1 MPEPTLMSQLFLPD
15 VVTNF
20 RRGLSVEDVAKD
32 LGVLGDLVGTWMG
45 SGFTLIS
52 LPAFDP
58 RPPNDGARKD
68 FRVVANATREI
79 LEVEP
84 IGASFPNRGSFKEV
98 DSPFGQPDIEIYG
111 VRYHQR
117 VTDAENN
124 QPLHMESG
132 FWLKVPKTDIPDL
145 RRSLVRQAVIPHGDS
160 LLALGPSSL
169 TYNGKPRRLRRDGSE
184 GYEIGFDPVSPFPVE
199 HATGRPDFNV
209 GYLHDFVHP
218 DEHSSPLAR
227 FSDLIV
233 DVEAPPAPAPRVLNA
248 NRALELAIKD
258 QDIER
263 TTTLKVSAKN
273 PDKPKRTGELEK
285 NGEAGES
292 GKYDDILSGK
302 NDDIL
307 SRREYDV
314 WSEKHKKDQK
324 EDPHKDF
331 EALKL
336 FENVAKGWKEY
347 GRIASIPFLAA
358 KNADVT
364 EFESTFWVE
373 AVKIK
378 DSRETF
384 LQLQYSQLVVLDF
397 LGADWPH
404 ISVATLIKQ

>member
-1 MPEPTLMSQLFLPD
+1 MSEPTLMSQLFSPD
-15 VVTNF
+15 ILTNL
-20 RRGLSVEDVAKD
+20 RPGPSVEEAAKD

-45 SGFTLIS
+45 SGFTLTP

-68 FRVVANATREI
+68 FRVLANATREI
-79 LEVEP
+79 LDVEP
-84 IGASFPNRGSFKEV
+84 IGAAFPNRGSFKEV
-98 DSPFGQPDIEIYG
+98 DSPFGQCDIEVYG

-117 VTDAENN
+117 VADAENN

-169 TYNGKPRRLRRDGSE
+169 TYKGKPRRLKRDGSE

-199 HATGRPDFNV
+199 HAGRPDFSP

-218 DEHSSPLAR
+218 DEHGSPLAR
-227 FSDLIV
+227 FYDLIV

-248 NRALELAIKD
+248 NRALELVIKD

-263 TTTLKVSAKN
+263 TTMLKVSAKN
-273 PDKPKRTGELEK
+273 PDKPKTTGEPEE
-285 NGEAGES
+285 NGEVGES
-292 GKYDDILSGK
+292 GKHNGLLSGK
-302 NDDIL
+302 RDDML
-307 SRREYDV
+307 SRREHDV
-314 WSEKHKKDQK
+314 SSASKVAE
-324 EDPHKDF
+324 EDPHKEF

-336 FENVAKGWKEY
+336 FEDLAKGFKEY
-347 GRIASIPFLAA
+347 GRIANIPFLAA

-373 AVKIK
+373 TVKVK
-378 DSRETF
+378 DSKDTF
-384 LQLQYSQLVVLDF
+384 LQLQYSQIVVLDF